1 MGCGCGGCGT
11 KKPTTG
17 GKDTK
22 KDEKKGD
29 K

>member
-1 MGCGCGGCGT
+1 MACGCGGCGT

-22 KDEKKGD
+22 KGEKKGD